1 MVLNPGGLPH
11 LLSSS
16 APTMAP
22 YRLLSR
28 RPRFVQAARV
38 AMATSCIAIFSLAA
52 GCTPRYQSLYDSDV
66 RFEHCYRVDEERQ
79 TAIIDKLQC
88 WQDWNRHHSY
98 AQSRDRIG
106 YGAARERT
114 LGQALA
120 AGEKAVPRGAAS
132 EVTGTVPQPVTAYAP
147 PPLTMTPASAPGE
160 SASGHSGSSG
170 VREPA
175 ATEGSGRVATS
186 SLAMSSGDGAAPLV
200 DAPGASCSG
209 GCGKTWTNCKHQ
221 CESGTCRTGC
231 DERYRGCMK
240 GCF

>member
-1 MVLNPGGLPH
+1 MSTV
-11 LLSSS
+11 
-16 APTMAP
+16 
-22 YRLLSR
+22 
-28 RPRFVQAARV
+28 
-38 AMATSCIAIFSLAA
+38 CISILALAA

-79 TAIIDKLQC
+79 VAIIDKLQC

-98 AQSRDRIG
+98 GQSRDRVG

-120 AGEKAVPRGAAS
+120 AGDKAVPRGAPAGES
-132 EVTGTVPQPVTAYAP
+132 TGTLPQPLTAYAP
-147 PPLTMTPASAPGE
+147 PPPTMTPASAPGE
-160 SASGHSGSSG
+160 NAGGHGGPSS

-175 ATEGSGRVATS
+175 ATEGATRVATS
-186 SLAMSSGDGAAPLV
+186 SLAMSTVDGAAPLV

-221 CESGTCRTGC
+221 CQSGTCRTSC
-231 DERYRGCMK
+231 DEQYRGCMK

>member
-1 MVLNPGGLPH
+1 MSMAC
-11 LLSSS
+11 LS
-16 APTMAP
+16 
-22 YRLLSR
+22 
-28 RPRFVQAARV
+28 
-38 AMATSCIAIFSLAA
+38 IFSPVT

-79 TAIIDKLQC
+79 VAIIDKLQC
-88 WQDWNRHHSY
+88 WQDWNRNHSY

-114 LGQALA
+114 LSQALA
-120 AGEKAVPRGAAS
+120 AGEKAVPRGAAGES
-132 EVTGTVPQPVTAYAP
+132 TGTLPQPMTAYAP
-147 PPLTMTPASAPGE
+147 PPPTMTPASAAGE
-160 SASGHSGSSG
+160 NASGHNGSSS
-170 VREPA
+170 VHEA
-175 ATEGSGRVATS
+175 ATTEGATRVATS

-221 CESGTCRTGC
+221 CQSGTCRTSC
-231 DERYRGCMK
+231 DEQYRGCMK

>member
-1 MVLNPGGLPH
+1 MVLNPGGLLH

-16 APTMAP
+16 APTKVSDP
-22 YRLLSR
+22 SLLR
-28 RPRFVQAARV
+28 HRRFVCAVRV
-38 AMATSCIAIFSLAA
+38 AMGMGCISIFSLAA

-79 TAIIDKLQC
+79 VAIIDKLQC

-98 AQSRDRIG
+98 GQSRDRIS
-106 YGAARERT
+106 YAVARERT

-120 AGEKAVPRGAAS
+120 AGEKAVPRGAAGES
-132 EVTGTVPQPVTAYAP
+132 AGTLPQPMTAYAP
-147 PPLTMTPASAPGE
+147 PPPTMTPASAPGE
-160 SASGHSGSSG
+160 SAGDHGGRSG

-175 ATEGSGRVATS
+175 ATEGATRVATS
-186 SLAMSSGDGAAPLV
+186 SLAMSSVDGATPMV

-209 GCGKTWTNCKHQ
+209 GCGKTWANCKHQ
-221 CESGTCRTGC
+221 CPSGNCRTSC
-231 DERYRGCMK
+231 DEQYRGCMK